1 MHTARR
7 LAGIGVG
14 VAMLAVGAAHGAG
27 AATPTQSGSVQPN
40 YIGCT
45 MTVGHPTAIY
55 KHASFTGGTYHGGK
69 HTGQK
74 VTASYECS
82 YFDNGFHDV
91 RLAGGGTGY
100 IYAADLVKPRA
111 TPSINSRYSIT
122 GTVNVRNAPS
132 TSRGAIIGHKSK
144 GAVVRSP
151 LYKDD
156 FSNNG
161 FAEVLLGNGNIG
173 WISSAY
179 VD

>member
-1 MHTARR
+1 MKR
-7 LAGIGVG
+7 LS
-14 VAMLAVGAAHGAG
+14 LAVALVLWAALPAL
-27 AATPTQSGSVQPN
+27 AQVQ
-40 YIGCT
+40 
-45 MTVGHPTAIY
+45 
-55 KHASFTGGTYHGGK
+55 GG
-69 HTGQK
+69 
-74 VTASYECS
+74 
-82 YFDNGFHDV
+82 
-91 RLAGGGTGY
+91 
-100 IYAADLVKPRA
+100 
-111 TPSINSRYSIT
+111 SIT